1 MILVTG
7 ATGTVGR
14 EVVRRLPADRP
25 VRILTRRPD
34 RVGDLADRVEVAV
47 GDYAEPRSL
56 ERALHGVRQAFL
68 VTTGVGGDDDERF
81 LRAAR
86 AADVRLIV
94 KLSAA
99 AVVNSAADDA
109 ITRWQRRCESLLQ
122 ASGTGWT
129 LLRPR
134 AFMSNTLA
142 WAPLIAS
149 GRPVAALY
157 GTSLNSCV
165 DPRDV
170 AEVAVRA
177 LTEEG
182 HEGRAYTLTGP
193 EAVSAAQQ
201 TACLAE
207 LLGRPVPFEELD
219 ADRARAEYLR
229 RYPEHVAE
237 ALLSGAEQQRDGAKS
252 RVEKTVQEV
261 TGSPAR
267 SYAEWA
273 ADHLR
278 LFAEGA
284 PRRASAVTQ
293 EAAPALAVLGCGRA

>member
-14 EVVRRLPADRP
+14 EVVRRLPPDGP

-34 RVGDLADRVEVAV
+34 RAGDVADHIEVAV
-47 GDYAEPRSL
+47 GDYGETRSL
-56 ERALHGVRQAFL
+56 ERALRGVRRVFL
-68 VTTGVGGDDDERF
+68 VTAGVGGDDDERF

-99 AVVNSAADDA
+99 AVTNPGADDA
-109 ITRWQRRCESLLQ
+109 ITRWQRRCEALLR
-122 ASGTGWT
+122 ASGTEWT

-149 GRPVAALY
+149 GRPVSALY

-165 DPRDV
+165 DPRDI
-170 AEVAVRA
+170 ADVAVRT

-219 ADRARAEYLR
+219 PARARAAYLR

-237 ALLSGAEQQRDGAKS
+237 ALLLGAEQQRDGAKA
-252 RVEKTVQEV
+252 RVEQTVREV
-261 TGSPAR
+261 TGRPAR

-278 LFAEGA
+278 MFGSGV
-284 PRRASAVTQ
+284 P
-293 EAAPALAVLGCGRA
+293 